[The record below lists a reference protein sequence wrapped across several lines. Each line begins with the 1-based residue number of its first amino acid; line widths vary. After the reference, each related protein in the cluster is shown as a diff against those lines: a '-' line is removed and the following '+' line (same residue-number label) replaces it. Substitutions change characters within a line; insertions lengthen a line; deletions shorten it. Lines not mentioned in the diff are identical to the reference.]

1 MWLGVDYFDNDAL
14 DAVDDKAVDLNPGDA
29 HHEESGESSPS
40 EGEQESHKDCQH
52 LPESEQKIVM
62 LWITSSFVMCMA
74 MVLPASLLGA
84 TPSSFAPKD
93 LNDH

>member
-52 LPESEQKIVM
+52 LPESEHEDCYALDYVELCDVYGNGSTCQLAWGHSI
-62 LWITSSFVMCMA
+62 
-74 MVLPASLLGA
+74 LLR
-84 TPSSFAPKD
+84 PKRPE
-93 LNDH
+93 